1 MRLDRPCFYK
11 RSTSDVVSQTWL
23 WELVSRSFRG
33 GMPFWRRA
41 VGTAELLGRQGCW
54 DGGLVRRG
62 LLRQRI
68 GSETERFGEAEL
80 WGRDC
85 LGRAGGQVWSGVL
98 LPGRLPSE
106 RGLSL
111 GGRGFRRRTRL
122 VFLRKDP
129 GDARYACPNDSRVAH
144 AILPLCLDGDA
155 LIGNVGGGRLS
166 GIVLREPLPFGE
178 WRRRPSLNEPRLLLL
193 VLRIPLKERLRRR
206 RRRPF
211 FASLRRSPFL

>member
-1 MRLDRPCFYK
+1 MRVDRPCFYK

-41 VGTAELLGRQGCW
+41 VGAAELLGRRGCW

-80 WGRDC
+80 RGRDFWGGREGRCGAERFFPADCLRGEDCLWGR
-85 LGRAGGQVWSGVL
+85 GV
-98 LPGRLPSE
+98 
-106 RGLSL
+106 
-111 GGRGFRRRTRL
+111 RRRTRL

-166 GIVLREPLPFGE
+166 GIALRGPLPFGE
-178 WRRRPSLNEPRLLLL
+178 WKRRTG
-193 VLRIPLKERLRRR
+193 
-206 RRRPF
+206 
-211 FASLRRSPFL
+211 